1 MSVIERRRMVESIDK
16 KMQQLNAL
24 GFIEVQVIAAMADY
38 MPDFHHVMM
47 NATRQE
53 MDGFYAEYDGFF
65 KFAKILEM
73 LAEIIEANKVKDN
86 PTVNKEDEIAKAI
99 DLRVRQLESKGIGG
113 IALLAQMVGHLPD
126 FHWLWNT
133 ISDEK
138 LAVLC
143 REYTG
148 FYRYATLME
157 EAAEAE
163 SKKTNVSYRD
173 LSELPDSIKTI
184 ITKLLKEG
192 AVIEQG
198 LQSIFDEQHKRD
210 MWLEIEII
218 ETKYE
223 CWMDLFAEFPDQLR
237 KANVPE
243 ESCSIMLKTF
253 TPMSKRINQLYSQVI
268 AKR

>member
-1 MSVIERRRMVESIDK
+1 MSVTERRRIVENIDR

-24 GFIEVQVIAAMADY
+24 GFIEVQIIAAMADY

-65 KFAKILEM
+65 KFAKILET
-73 LAEIIEANKVKDN
+73 LAEIIEANKDN
-86 PTVNKEDEIAKAI
+86 PAVNKEDEIAKAI

-113 IALLAQMVGHLPD
+113 IALVAQRIGHLPD

-138 LAVLC
+138 LSFLC

-198 LQSIFDEQHKRD
+198 LQSIFH
-210 MWLEIEII
+210 
-218 ETKYE
+218 
-223 CWMDLFAEFPDQLR
+223 
-237 KANVPE
+237 
-243 ESCSIMLKTF
+243 
-253 TPMSKRINQLYSQVI
+253 
-268 AKR
+268 